1 MNKLIIPQKKELDP
15 ESCEAIL
22 DMAKTVYNEEADRFK
37 QVETK
42 TGITLG
48 FVGVMVGVL
57 ITYTSSLKI
66 PKGQIAHAVYS
77 YSLQIIIIGLLTLSA
92 IKFINAIKVGIFNQV
107 DINNVVDSDFAK
119 DPPARVKLD
128 LAATY
133 QEAIN
138 SNSAKVDKK
147 NTNYSTG
154 LNFMKWAFLLLIIYI
169 VIEGIIKNV

>member
-1 MNKLIIPQKKELDP
+1 MDKPTLSQKKELDP

-22 DMAKTVYNEEADRFK
+22 DMAKTIYNEEADRFK

-48 FVGVMVGVL
+48 FVGVMVGII
-57 ITYTSSLKI
+57 ITYTSSFKI
-66 PKGQIAHAVYS
+66 AKGQIAHAVYS

-92 IKFINAIKVGIFNQV
+92 IKFINAIKVGVFNQV

-119 DPPARVKLD
+119 ELPAKVKLD

-138 SNSAKVDKK
+138 SNSTKVDRK
-147 NTNYSTG
+147 NKNYGDG
-154 LNFMKWAFLLLIIYI
+154 LSYMKWAFLLLIIYT